1 MATAIDSDETAHET
15 SERKFTP
22 ARIYCLGV
30 GAALL
35 LAGLVGFLV
44 NSSFDQAEF
53 APFDFKGDEVN
64 GDLLLG
70 LEVNGWHNVVH
81 AASGVVL
88 LLAAAKRTAARS
100 VALAFGVVYAA
111 VAVLGFI
118 DEKNVLDVVAVNPA
132 DNFLH
137 VGIAA
142 AGVIAALA
150 SPRSGR

>member
-1 MATAIDSDETAHET
+1 MATSIDGERTEDHTGETT
-15 SERKFTP
+15 FTP

-35 LAGLVGFLV
+35 LAGLAGFLV

-64 GDLLLG
+64 GELLLG

-88 LLAAAKRTAARS
+88 LLAAAQRTAARS
-100 VALAFGVVYAA
+100 VALAFGVVYAI

-118 DEKNVLDVVAVNPA
+118 DEKNVLDVVAVNTA

-142 AGVIAALA
+142 AGIVAALA
-150 SPRSGR
+150 TRRSGR

>member
-1 MATAIDSDETAHET
+1 MATAVEKDAETENET
-15 SERKFTP
+15 SGTTWTP

-30 GAALL
+30 GLALL

-81 AASGVVL
+81 AASGLVL
-88 LLAAAKRTAARS
+88 LAAAAKRTAARS
-100 VALAFGVVYAA
+100 VALAFGVVYAI

-118 DEKNVLDVVAVNPA
+118 DGRNVLDTVVVNTA

-137 VGIAA
+137 VGIAVV
-142 AGVIAALA
+142 GVIAALA
-150 SPRSGR
+150 SSRHT